1 MIIDV
6 SDWERDMK
14 SQASGTRAKF
24 WIIDPFDDQKYLFK
38 VPTEGT
44 GEYWAEFIASR
55 LGEILDI
62 NIMEVDLAS
71 CKGVVG
77 TIAKNFVNV
86 KEEFYEGGDLF
97 FTLYD
102 DFDRY
107 NLQYYDLFNI
117 VQLLSEYNLEK
128 DFITISV
135 FDAFI
140 GNQDRHCDNWGIIMN
155 RQGYRLSPIYDNGSS
170 MGFNL
175 QPEQIKKMLQD
186 PVMLKAFCRRGT
198 SLIGLPGKRK
208 PKHTELLSVIDNTF
222 PVETKQAFDKINN
235 LDKLMIG
242 KILDE
247 IPSSSMTDL
256 YKEWVLK
263 LLMYR
268 KEWLITWYKG
278 RA

>member
-44 GEYWAEFIASR
+44 GECWAEFIASR

-62 NIMEVDLAS
+62 NIMEVNLAS
-71 CKGVVG
+71 YKGVVG

-107 NLQYYDLFNI
+107 KLQYYDLFNI
-117 VQLLSEYNLEK
+117 IQLCLN
-128 DFITISV
+128 
-135 FDAFI
+135 
-140 GNQDRHCDNWGIIMN
+140 II
-155 RQGYRLSPIYDNGSS
+155 
-170 MGFNL
+170 
-175 QPEQIKKMLQD
+175 
-186 PVMLKAFCRRGT
+186 
-198 SLIGLPGKRK
+198 
-208 PKHTELLSVIDNTF
+208 
-222 PVETKQAFDKINN
+222 
-235 LDKLMIG
+235 
-242 KILDE
+242 
-247 IPSSSMTDL
+247 
-256 YKEWVLK
+256 
-263 LLMYR
+263 
-268 KEWLITWYKG
+268 
-278 RA
+278 